1 MMPSADLSGKL
12 ALDVQAVDGLRL
24 QARKTD
30 KAGIEAAA
38 RQFEALFMNM
48 MLKSMREATPQ
59 DSLMDNDQSR
69 LYVSMLDQ
77 QLAQSMSAR
86 GVGLADMMVQQ
97 LSRGM
102 SVEPA
107 GMAAQAGSGGTGS
120 VSAQSPAGATPLPLD
135 AGLQQPHGPQLQAP
149 QAPRDTRTPRAVQQ
163 SMQSQSLMGQPHA
176 QNQPAEFQARLMPHA
191 QAASRVT
198 GIPAQFMLG
207 QAALETGW
215 GKREIRG
222 ADGTPSHNLFGVK
235 AGSNWKGAVVETVTT
250 EYVNGVP
257 QKSVEKF
264 RAYDSYADAFRDYA
278 NLLRNNPR
286 YAGVMAQAAQGLDAD
301 GFANGLQRAGY
312 ATDPNYADKLSRII
326 KTTQWS

>member
-1 MMPSADLSGKL
+1 
-12 ALDVQAVDGLRL
+12 
-24 QARKTD
+24 
-30 KAGIEAAA
+30 
-38 RQFEALFMNM
+38 
-48 MLKSMREATPQ
+48 
-59 DSLMDNDQSR
+59 MDNDQSR

-102 SVEPA
+102 SAELAEIPA
-107 GMAAQAGSGGTGS
+107 QTASSG
-120 VSAQSPAGATPLPLD
+120 AD
-135 AGLQQPHGPQLQAP
+135 AGLQQPRGAQLLQAP
-149 QAPRDTRTPRAVQQ
+149 QAPQDTRAPGALQQ
-163 SMQSQSLMGQPHA
+163 SQQQMQPQQGGQSPQP
-176 QNQPAEFQARLMPHA
+176 QWQPQGSSLQPRVQSQPAEFQARLMPHA
-191 QAASRVT
+191 QAASRMT

-215 GKREIRG
+215 GKREIRA

-235 AGSNWKGAVVETVTT
+235 AGSNWKGAVVEAVTT

-278 NLLRNNPR
+278 NLLRGNPR